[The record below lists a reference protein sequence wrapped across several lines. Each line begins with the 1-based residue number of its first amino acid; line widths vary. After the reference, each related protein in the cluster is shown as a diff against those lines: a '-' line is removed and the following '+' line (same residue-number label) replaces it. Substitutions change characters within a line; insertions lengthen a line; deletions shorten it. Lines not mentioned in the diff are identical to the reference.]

1 MINILDKGYIVLVDS
16 MGDDDTPAKTART
29 SYNDANKNFSKERN
43 AGLTDYLIRH
53 KHNTPVEFIELLFYI
68 KMPIF
73 VARQMIR
80 TRTASVNEI
89 SYRYVQAT
97 REYYLPEES
106 RMQKQSEDNKQGS
119 SSELVDYPRE
129 CLKLIEDSC
138 NNSFDTYERL
148 VANGLNLET
157 ARTVLPLGT
166 YTEWYWKIDMH
177 NLLHFLKLRLDKH
190 AQYEIRVYAQA
201 MYDMVKEK
209 YPTVIRSW
217 EKHILNST
225 TFSSEELDCFSVPVP
240 VTVDHLKGSAKKEMI
255 EKLEKAFE
263 DIDYLQYTPIDTYI
277 LYFTWEFIL
286 SEQQKPFWAD
296 ITYVSTVEQIAK
308 ITIKVEEPY
317 DVNDPITLR
326 QAAETA
332 AKKKAVN
339 FAFNEELLQLSN
351 FNLKEIEIGV
361 FYGDDD
367 GEPDED
373 YIFKVDEAG
382 SWSRG

>member
-240 VTVDHLKGSAKKEMI
+240 VTVDHLKS
-255 EKLEKAFE
+255 
-263 DIDYLQYTPIDTYI
+263 
-277 LYFTWEFIL
+277 
-286 SEQQKPFWAD
+286 
-296 ITYVSTVEQIAK
+296 
-308 ITIKVEEPY
+308 
-317 DVNDPITLR
+317 
-326 QAAETA
+326 
-332 AKKKAVN
+332 
-339 FAFNEELLQLSN
+339 
-351 FNLKEIEIGV
+351 
-361 FYGDDD
+361 
-367 GEPDED
+367 
-373 YIFKVDEAG
+373 
-382 SWSRG
+382 